1 MTIITTLETL
11 KAIEEMVNYNSHLV
25 EEGEVVKVK
34 NSYSTKTYKK
44 VNGKMINMILP
55 TRYLETL

>member
-1 MTIITTLETL
+1 MTIVTTLETIQ
-11 KAIEEMVNYNSHLV
+11 AIDEMINNNSHLV

>member
-1 MTIITTLETL
+1 MLIITTLETIQ
-11 KAIEEMVNYNSHLV
+11 AIDKMVNNNSHLV

-44 VNGKMINMILP
+44 VNGKMVNTMLIN
-55 TRYLETL
+55 T

>member
-1 MTIITTLETL
+1 MTIITTLETTQS
-11 KAIEEMVNYNSHLV
+11 IEKMVNDNSHLV

-44 VNGKMINMILP
+44 VNGKMVNTMLIK
-55 TRYLETL
+55 T

>member
-1 MTIITTLETL
+1 
-11 KAIEEMVNYNSHLV
+11 MVNFESYLV

-44 VNGKMINMILP
+44 VNGKMINTILP
-55 TRYLETL
+55 NRCLD